1 MLLVQPGDIVKWG
14 CCSGEKILGK
24 RDYNIFYLCERNNS
38 WFFFFF
44 FLGNPTYKGCYY
56 LKQDAILAYSEILR
70 AFS

>member
-1 MLLVQPGDIVKWG
+1 MTITFSISVK
-14 CCSGEKILGK
+14 ETTV
-24 RDYNIFYLCERNNS
+24 D
-38 WFFFFF
+38 FFFF